1 MPDFTHLDEIIE
13 RHRDE
18 QIAFLQALVRARSAN
33 PFIPD
38 TSDPS
43 EPIERA
49 AAYLIHDKLREIGLE
64 PEFKGQTM
72 ERPNV
77 IATLRGAGPTQRALI
92 LNGHMDTVM
101 PSPLWTFDPFGA
113 EIRDGRLYGLGALD
127 MKASLSVFVFVAR
140 ALVEA
145 GVTLGGDLILT
156 FVVDEEPG
164 GCSRFGSSYLLENG
178 LTGSAAVV
186 AEPENTN
193 VTIGHRGGYRFR
205 LITRGEA
212 AHTGLEAW
220 ERGLKGKNAVI
231 DMARAIQALQGLAL
245 PFDPTPAFPDRKPV
259 LTFPTMIQGGVSINA
274 VPDQCVA
281 YGDVRLLPGCDADTV
296 ERLIRARLEA
306 LPGLDYALERLL
318 FVPAV
323 EIAPDEKIVRLLV
336 HRAAEITGQTPT
348 TLGCGPWNDGW
359 MFITRGIPAVCGFG
373 PNGAGVHGPDEYV
386 TLDSVIETTRI
397 YARAVIDFL
406 GMTNS

>member
-1 MPDFTHLDEIIE
+1 MPDFTHLDEIIT

-49 AAYLIHDKLREIGLE
+49 VAYLIHDKLREIRLE
-64 PEFKGQTM
+64 PEFKGESR

-77 IATLRGAGPTQRALI
+77 IATLRGTGPTGRALI

-127 MKASLSVFVFVAR
+127 MKASLSVFVFVAK
-140 ALVEA
+140 ALIEV

-178 LTGSAAVV
+178 LSGSAAVV

-205 LITRGEA
+205 LITHGEA

-220 ERGLKGKNAVI
+220 ERGTQGKNAVV
-231 DMARAIQALQGLAL
+231 DMARAVEALQGLAL
-245 PFDPTPAFPDRKPV
+245 PFDRTPAFPDRKPV

-296 ERLIRARLEA
+296 ESLIRARLDA
-306 LPGLDYALERLL
+306 LPGLDYTLDRLL

-323 EIAPDEKIVRLLV
+323 EIAPDEKIVRVLAR
-336 HRAAEITGQTPT
+336 RAAEITGQTPI

-386 TLDSVIETTRI
+386 TLDSVIATTRI

-406 GMTNS
+406 GMTKS